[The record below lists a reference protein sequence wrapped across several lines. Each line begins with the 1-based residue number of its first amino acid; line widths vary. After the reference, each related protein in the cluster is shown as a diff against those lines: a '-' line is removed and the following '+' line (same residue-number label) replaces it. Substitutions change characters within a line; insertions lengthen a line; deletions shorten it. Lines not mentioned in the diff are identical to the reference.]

1 MKIELSKKELEVIM
15 VCINITER
23 SIRGESLLSFMSPA
37 EVVRRLRKIDLN
49 AFWYK
54 LRNLNN

>member
-1 MKIELSKKELEVIM
+1 MKVELTKKELDVVM
-15 VCINITER
+15 SCINITDR
-23 SIRGESLLSFMSPA
+23 AIRGESLLSFMSPS
-37 EVVRRLRKIDLN
+37 EIVRRLGKIDLN